1 MSCFNYLERLIKD
14 GILKNMSPESLS
26 DSALV
31 TGYLNGQD
39 DFLEIL
45 IQRYLKFIYNF
56 IYAHTQDEALANDL
70 TQETFVKAWRYLEEF
85 DQTKS
90 FKAWLFQIAKNN
102 LIDWLRRKKRNNV
115 ISLDDNYSLEE
126 TISTLNQLDYL
137 SDSMLE
143 HTETVEQLGQI
154 IEQLPEKYKT
164 VMHAYYKDGR
174 SLSEI
179 SQRFKLPLNTVKSQ
193 YRRSIILIKKILK

>member
-1 MSCFNYLERLIKD
+1 MSCFNCLERLIKD
-14 GILKNMSPESLS
+14 GILKNMPPESLN

-31 TGYLNGQD
+31 AGYLNGQD
-39 DFLEIL
+39 DFLEVL
-45 IQRYLKFIYNF
+45 IQRYLKLIYNF
-56 IYAHTQDEALANDL
+56 IYAHTQDEAAANDL
-70 TQETFVKAWRYLEEF
+70 TQETFVKVWRYLEEF

-90 FKAWLFQIAKNN
+90 FKAWLFKIAKNN
-102 LIDWLRRKKRNNV
+102 LIDWLRHKKRNV
-115 ISLDDNYSLEE
+115 VVSLDNDYSLEE
-126 TISTLNQLDYL
+126 TVSALNQLDYL

-143 HTETVEQLGQI
+143 RVETVGQLGQI

-164 VMHAYYKDGR
+164 VMHAYYEEGQ

-193 YRRSIILIKKILK
+193 YRRSILLVKKLLK